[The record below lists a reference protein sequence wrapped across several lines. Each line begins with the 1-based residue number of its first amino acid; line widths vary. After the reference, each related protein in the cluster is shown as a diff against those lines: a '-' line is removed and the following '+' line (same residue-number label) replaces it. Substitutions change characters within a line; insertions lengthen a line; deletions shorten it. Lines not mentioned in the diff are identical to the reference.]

1 VQDPYEEGSAL
12 RLHGP
17 DEPVYTISVAA
28 RLLGVNPQTLRVL
41 ERYGLVCPFRTENNI
56 RLYSE
61 NDLILLRRI
70 CHLIRV
76 ERINVAGVKLILR
89 MEGILS
95 DEMGGR
101 SGGVYEEAGG
111 RSGDEPAAASGRE
124 PPGAGRSVYG
134 GAGGSAARRIPVEVR
149 DEEDAE
155 EGSHQEE
162 TIVDEEVRLY
172 GEGRGNRPGDH

>member
-1 VQDPYEEGSAL
+1 MQDPYEEGSAL

-76 ERINVAGVKLILR
+76 ERINVAGVRVILR

-95 DEMGGR
+95 DEEQSREVHG
-101 SGGVYEEAGG
+101 
-111 RSGDEPAAASGRE
+111 PQGRE
-124 PPGAGRSVYG
+124 VRGPGEQ
-134 GAGGSAARRIPVEVR
+134 GSPARRIPVEVE
-149 DEEDAE
+149 DGEEVP
-155 EGSHQEE
+155 GSSRGKQARRAG
-162 TIVDEEVRLY
+162 VDEEVRLY
-172 GEGRGNRPGDH
+172 GEGRGHRPGND